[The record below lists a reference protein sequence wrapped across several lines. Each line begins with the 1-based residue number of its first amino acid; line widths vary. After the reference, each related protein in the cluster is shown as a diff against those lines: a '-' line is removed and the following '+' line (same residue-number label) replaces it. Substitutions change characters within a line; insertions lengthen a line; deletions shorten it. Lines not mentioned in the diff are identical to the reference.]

1 MLTLLTTACGFSAA
15 YKQAVA
21 DLEEIERK
29 NEEKKRELQ
38 RPIREGETIPFPVA
52 HQLLQGTLKGS
63 ACKGR
68 VSVEVTLTEP
78 SVYGVKGSFLEV
90 LGSFRSVDRAK
101 GSAVPVVDTQLKGL
115 FHLNGGFLVMQS
127 IPKPSDPLTG
137 TAAIAEG
144 WTRGGESAKYRALQS
159 KYDAEWMK
167 HVMEVAKAA
176 PEQRERLMKESS
188 EKLRELTAEIE
199 QLRTQQAQRLQK
211 QKEEADAAA
220 AAAKAAL
227 IPLQLDV
234 ARDLEGKGWAGSF
247 QGQGFGDCD
256 DIVLASD
263 RGRVTVQ
270 LPPITAQAAMR
281 RATPDRNITPSTG
294 SRIYWLTVALK
305 QGDDDALFPLGQ
317 LYEQRGA
324 SAPDNYARALGYYQ
338 TAADKHGDAR
348 AQVALS
354 RMYAE
359 GVGTA
364 KNPAEA
370 QRWRQLAT
378 ETYQA
383 ANEACTS
390 KQAYVALM
398 AVVRAEQGKVA
409 NVEGLVKG
417 VTGIRVNS
425 GRIVLIRSMAAEVV
439 SLDKPFVCRVAGKRI
454 DPSADA
460 SSVPDY
466 FEVTH
471 ANGDITLESNAG
483 EKAVKGLIASMTEN
497 FAKNMPYLDQFKI
510 ETLGALRYKVSSN
523 ILNPPHSEIV
533 DLR

>member
-1 MLTLLTTACGFSAA
+1 MTSPIPALILLCLLSFLTTACGFSAE
-15 YKQAVA
+15 YKKAVA
-21 DLEEIERK
+21 QLEAIERAK
-29 NEEKKRELQ
+29 EEKKRELQ

-78 SVYGVKGSFLEV
+78 SEYGVKGPFLEV
-90 LGSFRSVDRAK
+90 LGSFRSVDRAN
-101 GSAVPVVDTQLKGL
+101 GSTVPVVDTQLNGL

-137 TAAIAEG
+137 TAAIAEA
-144 WTRGGESAKYRALQS
+144 WTRGGESAKYRSLKS

-176 PEQRERLMKESS
+176 PEQRERLMKEPS
-188 EKLRELTAEIE
+188 EKLLELTAEME
-199 QLRTQQAQRLQK
+199 QLRTQQMQRLQK
-211 QKEEADAAA
+211 QKEEADTAA

-234 ARDLEGKGWAGSF
+234 ARDLEGKGWVGSF

-256 DIVLASD
+256 DIVLTSE
-263 RGRVTVQ
+263 RGRVTAQ
-270 LPPITAQAAMR
+270 LPPITAKAAIR
-281 RATPDRNITPSTG
+281 RATPDRNIRPSSG
-294 SRIYWLTVALK
+294 SRIYWLTVALN

-317 LYEQRGA
+317 VYEQRGGSA
-324 SAPDNYARALGYYQ
+324 SDNYARALGYYQ
-338 TAADKHGDAR
+338 AAAGKHGDAR
-348 AQVALS
+348 AQMALS

-359 GVGTA
+359 GFGTP
-364 KNPAEA
+364 KNPTEA
-370 QRWRQLAT
+370 QRWQQLAA

-383 ANEACTS
+383 ANKACTS
-390 KQAYVALM
+390 RRAYAALTAIVGAERQQVALIESW
-398 AVVRAEQGKVA
+398 VQ
-409 NVEGLVKG
+409 
-417 VTGIRVNS
+417 VNS

-460 SSVPDY
+460 SSGPDS
-466 FEVTH
+466 FEDTH
-471 ANGDITLESNAG
+471 G
-483 EKAVKGLIASMTEN
+483 KGLIAAMTEN

-510 ETLGALRYKVSSN
+510 EPLGALRYKVSSN

-533 DLR
+533 DLH